1 MAENEQI
8 TTPDEEPTPDPTPVE
23 PAEEEDALV
32 VSARGWLRIATKSRD
47 DEIRQVIDACL
58 IDLSIGGVAV
68 IDTEDPAI
76 QQAIKLYLKS
86 QFGYDAKAEKFGQA
100 YEHLKAALALCGDY
114 NTEEEEADGASG

>member
-47 DEIRQVIDACL
+47 NEIRQVIDACL

-86 QFGYDAKAEKFGQA
+86 QFGYDSNAEKFGKA
-100 YEHLKAALALCGDY
+100 YEFLKAALALCGDY

>member
-8 TTPDEEPTPDPTPVE
+8 TTPGEEPTSDPTPVE

-86 QFGYDAKAEKFGQA
+86 QFGYDSNAEKFGKA
-100 YEHLKAALALCGDY
+100 YEFLKAALALCGDY

>member
-8 TTPDEEPTPDPTPVE
+8 TTPGEEPTPDPTPVE

-86 QFGYDAKAEKFGQA
+86 QFGYDSNAEKFGKA
-100 YEHLKAALALCGDY
+100 YEFLKAALALCGDY

>member
-86 QFGYDAKAEKFGQA
+86 QFGYDLNAEKFGKA